1 MKDTPFCAC
10 ESRSR
15 AAFVLP
21 TKIRLA
27 MERERFCFAVEG
39 LNLGRRLWIVLPS
52 SVRSLTYDVAFGGAG
67 WAETVVADTTKYV
80 LLAANNS
87 LESVVHVHEKII
99 F

>member
-27 MERERFCFAVEG
+27 KERERFCFAVEG

-52 SVRSLTYDVAFGGAG
+52 SVRSFRLPSSAG
-67 WAETVVADTTKYV
+67 TLKLFILQCTT
-80 LLAANNS
+80 S
-87 LESVVHVHEKII
+87 E
-99 F
+99 